1 MGHFNLVLGPNR
13 LGCLFIRFTSF
24 PARILPGS
32 FVLAAVLQATPG
44 PSAQLF
50 NNVWA
55 WYWTLGVASG
65 AVTFGLFVY
74 ILYRYRSRPGR
85 VLAPEKSREARET
98 WKGPVVT
105 FALMGIVLLAVGAQ
119 TFMALPTYQN
129 PPKDQGLIKV
139 GVIGQQ
145 FFWSF
150 AYPDN
155 KTVPCP
161 CEVPVGTEIVL
172 NVTSKDVNHQFGL
185 PDFRVK
191 TDAIPGK
198 YNVVWI
204 QPEQIGNYTIQ
215 CFELCGVG
223 HATMISTL
231 VVVPPST
238 YGAWLNSTVSA

>member
-1 MGHFNLVLGPNR
+1 LVL
-13 LGCLFIRFTSF
+13 S
-24 PARILPGS
+24 
-32 FVLAAVLQATPG
+32 AVLQATVPG

-50 NNVWA
+50 NNVWN

-65 AVTFGLFVY
+65 VITFALFIY
-74 ILYRYRSRPGR
+74 ILFRYRSRPGKT
-85 VLAPEKSREARET
+85 LSPEKSREERET
-98 WKGPVVT
+98 WTGPAIT
-105 FALMGIVLLAVGAQ
+105 FVLMGIVLLAVGAQ
-119 TFMALPTYQN
+119 TIMALPTYNN
-129 PPKDQGLIKV
+129 PPATPGLINV
-139 GVIGQQ
+139 GVTGQQ

-150 AYPDN
+150 TYPNN
-155 KTVPCP
+155 KTIACP

-198 YNVVWI
+198 HNIVWI
-204 QPEQIGNYTIQ
+204 QPEVLGNYTIQ

-231 VVVPPST
+231 VVVPPQT
-238 YGAWLNSTVSA
+238 YSAWLNSTVSS